1 VIRAAILALVFAAA
15 CPAWVE
21 SVEFPWN
28 ACPRQ
33 LWERELVWLKNIGVM
48 HVSLP
53 PARDPAQLDDVIRII
68 RRLDLEADLE
78 GPVPEALRPLTRAH
92 GGPLTE
98 PLPGPP
104 IRVSALAPAAL
115 AHSRDLLASGAR
127 TLLWTDLEETLD
139 ANGFHPGAVS
149 FAGEEKPAALAVRR
163 EAQLSVY
170 WGKSFSSLHETPGA
184 SVKIA
189 PGAAP
194 AAGIAVRQFVAENG
208 VSLVSVANKSAQAW
222 TGDLRILYPAAKR
235 AIGLPAVSVPAHD
248 DLWIP
253 VNVPLTA
260 SPLCKDCSAFAGMDH
275 LVYATAELTAVEYE
289 NGILAME
296 FFAPSAG
303 EAILQLSHEP
313 SGPFM
318 AGGRPTAF
326 DWDDHTR
333 HLRLKIPAGSDASKH
348 VRIGI
353 AIQPPDATGFFDSAR
368 VLLIGETN
376 RLTAQFLSEAI
387 ARRSRLLIAP
397 AFAVEQEAGE
407 NELALIYRI
416 AVPEA
421 AVHGDHAELAVEAD
435 GMRMSHAHPE
445 LLRAVTLRFP
455 DAIDVHPGAA
465 AALPLFP
472 ATVPVNRRAG
482 RDITVAVRNNAPK
495 IRTFHIEIKAEGL
508 EFLPA
513 TMDVAVG
520 ASVARDVSF
529 RVFANE
535 ASPGLHAGMLV
546 LSGAA
551 AATEA
556 VQFVVIPQNGA
567 VAFPVN
573 GFSLIE
579 SGKSRASFMPGRWLE
594 FVDKENNRNLL
605 PGGGMPFTP
614 GPIIADNDAL
624 IFAAGQR
631 TIRLADLEQLV
642 PKPVK

>member
-1 VIRAAILALVFAAA
+1 VIRTAILALVFVAA

-33 LWERELVWLKNIGVM
+33 LWEGELVWLKNIGVM

-53 PARDPAQLDDVIRII
+53 PARDPAQIDDVIRII

-78 GPVPEALRPLTRAH
+78 GPVPDSLRPLTRAH

-104 IRVSALAPAAL
+104 VRISALAPTAL

-127 TLLWTDLEETLD
+127 ALLWTDMEETLD

-149 FAGEEKPAALAVRR
+149 FAGDERPATLAVRR
-163 EAQLSVY
+163 NAQLSLY
-170 WGKSFSSLHETPGA
+170 WSGTFPGLRETPGA

-189 PGAAP
+189 TGAAP
-194 AAGIAVRQFVAENG
+194 AAGIAVRQFVAGNG
-208 VSLVSVANKSAQAW
+208 ISLVSVANKSAQAW
-222 TGDLRILYPAAKR
+222 TGDLRVLYPPAKR
-235 AIGLPAVSVPAHD
+235 AIGLTALSVPAHD
-248 DLWIP
+248 DLWVP

-260 SPLCKDCSAFAGMDH
+260 GPLCKDCSAFAGMDH
-275 LVYATAELTAVEYE
+275 LIYATAELTAMEYE

-296 FFAPSAG
+296 FFAPSGG
-303 EAILQLSHEP
+303 EAILQLSREP

-326 DWDDHTR
+326 DWDDHTQR
-333 HLRLKIPAGSDASKH
+333 LRLKIPVGTGASKH

-353 AIQPPDATGFFDSAR
+353 AIEPPDATGFFDSAH

-376 RLTAQFLSEAI
+376 RLTAQFSSEAI

-397 AFAVEQEAGE
+397 AFAMEQEAGE
-407 NELALIYRI
+407 NELAVVFRI

-421 AVHGDHAELAVEAD
+421 AVQGDHADLALEAD
-435 GMRMSHAHPE
+435 GRRMSHAHPE
-445 LLRAVTLRFP
+445 LLRPATLRFS
-455 DAIDVHPGAA
+455 DAIDVHPAAA

-472 ATVPVNRRAG
+472 ATVPVNWRAG
-482 RDITVAVRNNAPK
+482 RDITVAVRNNAPE
-495 IRTFHIEIKAEGL
+495 IRTFHLEIKAEGL

-513 TMDVAVG
+513 AMDVAVG

-535 ASPGLHAGMLV
+535 ASPGLHAGTV
-546 LSGAA
+546 ILSGAA
-551 AATEA
+551 AATEP
-556 VQFVVIPQNGA
+556 VQFVVIPQKGA
-567 VAFPVN
+567 VAFSVN
-573 GFSLIE
+573 GFSLLE
-579 SGKSRASFMPGRWLE
+579 SVKSRASFMPGRWLE
-594 FVDKENNRNLL
+594 FVNKENNQNLL
-605 PGGGMPFTP
+605 AGGGMPFTA
-614 GPIIADNDAL
+614 GPVIADNDAL
-624 IFAAGQR
+624 VFAAGKR
-631 TIRLADLEQLV
+631 TIRLEDLEQLV
-642 PKPVK
+642 PKPAR